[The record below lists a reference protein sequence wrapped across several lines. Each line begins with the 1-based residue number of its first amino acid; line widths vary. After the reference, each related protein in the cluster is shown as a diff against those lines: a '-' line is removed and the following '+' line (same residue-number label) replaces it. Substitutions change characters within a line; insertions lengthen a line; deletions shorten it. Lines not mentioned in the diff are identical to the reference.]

1 MKLEMQREQ
10 SRRRS
15 DCGADVT
22 SIPAGHMKTD
32 PFCKA
37 VCFGQTMFDIL
48 VPAPI
53 LSEYSKICHIYN
65 YQHLV
70 LAPGSSSPSGPIR
83 TDII

>member
-1 MKLEMQREQ
+1 MWRLRQAGWVYKQVLGVDRTGMKLEMQREQ
-10 SRRRS
+10 SRRHS

-53 LSEYSKICHIYN
+53 LSEYAKICHIY
-65 YQHLV
+65 
-70 LAPGSSSPSGPIR
+70 
-83 TDII
+83 